1 MVVSNMYY
9 IEDHSHSQN
18 LDLRK
23 GIAEDRDLNNIGPA
37 STLLG
42 NWLVSLFVEIADTCR
57 LPPRENEKR
66 EKEEDEDEDEDEGST
81 MGGGQLGHG
90 RVVAQSGQSVAR
102 RSRRH
107 FGHIPLFRFLEG
119 CF

>member
-1 MVVSNMYY
+1 MS
-9 IEDHSHSQN
+9 IH
-18 LDLRK
+18 LAR
-23 GIAEDRDLNNIGPA
+23 
-37 STLLG
+37 

-66 EKEEDEDEDEDEGST
+66 EKVEDEDEDEDEASMT
-81 MGGGQLGHG
+81 GGGQLGHG
-90 RVVAQSGQSVAR
+90 RAVAQSGQSVAR

-107 FGHIPLFRFLEG
+107 FGYMHFFSFLEG